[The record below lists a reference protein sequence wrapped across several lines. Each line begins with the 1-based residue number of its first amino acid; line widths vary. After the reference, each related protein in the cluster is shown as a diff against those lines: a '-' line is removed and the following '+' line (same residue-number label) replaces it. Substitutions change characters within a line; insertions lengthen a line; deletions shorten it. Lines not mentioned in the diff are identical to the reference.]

1 MGAKAQSQGVFV
13 LIGPFGVEWA
23 GEKRV
28 LVRYKGENVVSKQEL
43 WLDASRIHNAYV
55 DGNKHYYFIYETE
68 NVDFYL
74 QYATKLPSGAEQI
87 NVLRVPYGCKYFDE
101 DEEVSTSMEGCWEA
115 HLADGVEWVYKEIRI
130 PNDADPG
137 QALAEYKPDLNDA
150 NVIIKLLE
158 KRGIKVW
165 TPCRL
170 IEVRSL
176 EEGVD
181 TYGIK
186 YRDVIGFNYCFF
198 YDDPWPTATRFLRLR
213 VYYTSDGKMVAARTL
228 GDVPPSEVAD
238 EELKRL
244 DESEVLAIAAEYDDE
259 DALEILRRTGVK
271 PSEFWLLERKPG
283 LIPYF
288 ADEVVARAIEGLR
301 SDADAYKNPDFYKVN
316 EKILAAARREL
327 VEEYN
332 KLMSEVMRKHEEY
345 AKAEEERRRREEE
358 ERRRKIEELASK
370 VKAEL
375 ERRGI
380 AVGAEV
386 EVKINEFGIE
396 VKAVKP
402 LGKAKFNEYLSV
414 MKTSGFKYNP
424 KGKSW
429 YRYFT

>member
-1 MGAKAQSQGVFV
+1 MGAKAQSQRGFV

-28 LVRYKGENVVSKQEL
+28 LVRYKGESVVSKQEL

-74 QYATKLPSGAEQI
+74 QYATKLPSGAGQVG
-87 NVLRVPYGCKYFDE
+87 VLRVPYGCKYFDE

-137 QALAEYKPDLNDA
+137 QALAEYRPDLNDA
-150 NVIIKLLE
+150 SVIIKLLE
-158 KRGIKVW
+158 RHGIKVW

-170 IEVRSL
+170 IEVRGL
-176 EEGVD
+176 GEGVD
-181 TYGIK
+181 AYGIR
-186 YRDVIGFNYCFF
+186 YRDAIGFNYCFF
-198 YDDPWPTATRFLRLR
+198 YDDPWPTATRFLKLR
-213 VYYTSDGKMVAARTL
+213 IYYTNNNKIVAVVTL
-228 GDVPPSEVAD
+228 GEVPVGEVTD

-244 DESEVLAIAAEYDDE
+244 GESEVLAIAAEYDDE
-259 DALEILRRTGVK
+259 DALEILRRTGAR
-271 PSEFWLLERKPG
+271 PSEFWLLERKPS

-288 ADEVVARAIEGLR
+288 ADEVVARVVKKLR
-301 SDADAYKNPDFYKVN
+301 SDVDAYKNPNSYKVD
-316 EKILAAARREL
+316 EKILAAARKEL
-327 VEEYN
+327 VEEYE
-332 KLMSEVMRKHEEY
+332 KLMGEVMRRYEEY
-345 AKAEEERRRREEE
+345 VRAEEERRRREEG

-375 ERRGI
+375 EGRGI

-386 EVKINEFGIE
+386 EVKINEFGVE

-402 LGKAKFNEYLSV
+402 LSKAKFNEYLSV
-414 MKTSGFKYNP
+414 MKTNGLKYNP
-424 KGKSW
+424 KGRSW

>member
-1 MGAKAQSQGVFV
+1 MGAKAQAQGVFV

-28 LVRYKGENVVSKQEL
+28 LVRYKGESVVSKQEL
-43 WLDASRIHNAYV
+43 WLDASRIYNAYV
-55 DGNKHYYFIYETE
+55 VDKKYYFIYETE

-74 QYATKLPSGAEQI
+74 QYATKLPSGAEQVS
-87 NVLRVPYGCKYFDE
+87 VLRVPYGCKYFDE
-101 DEEVSTSMEGCWEA
+101 DEEVSTSMEGCWET

-137 QALAEYKPDLNDA
+137 QALAVYRPDLNDA
-150 NVIIKLLE
+150 SVIIKLLE
-158 KRGIKVW
+158 RHGIKVW

-170 IEVRSL
+170 IEVRGL
-176 EEGVD
+176 GGGVD
-181 TYGIK
+181 AYGIR
-186 YRDVIGFNYCFF
+186 YRDAIGFNYCFF
-198 YDDPWPTATRFLRLR
+198 YDDPWPTATRFLKLR
-213 VYYTSDGKMVAARTL
+213 IYYTNNNKIAAVATL
-228 GDVPPSEVAD
+228 GEVPVGEVTD

-244 DESEVLAIAAEYDDE
+244 GESEVLAIAAEYDDE

-271 PSEFWLLERKPG
+271 PSGFWLLERKPS

-288 ADEVVARAIEGLR
+288 ADEVVTRVVEKLR

-316 EKILAAARREL
+316 EKILTAAKREL

-332 KLMSEVMRKHEEY
+332 KLMSELVRRHKEY
-345 AKAEEERRRREEE
+345 VERRRREEE

-370 VKAEL
+370 AKAEL

-386 EVKINEFGIE
+386 EVKINEFGVE
-396 VKAVKP
+396 VRAVKP
-402 LGKAKFNEYLSV
+402 LGRKFNEYLSV
-414 MKTSGFKYNP
+414 MKTNGLKYNP
-424 KGKSW
+424 KGRSW
-429 YRYFT
+429 YRYFM

>member
-28 LVRYKGENVVSKQEL
+28 LVRYKGESIVSKQEL

-55 DGNKHYYFIYETE
+55 VDEKYYFIYETE
-68 NVDFYL
+68 NVDYYL
-74 QYATKLPSGAEQI
+74 QYATKLPENASQV
-87 NVLRVPYGCKYFDE
+87 NVLKAPYGCKYNEDE
-101 DEEVSTSMEGCWEA
+101 DEEIMTNEEDCWEM
-115 HLADGVEWVYKEIRI
+115 HLADGVEWLYREYRI
-130 PNDADPG
+130 PNDADPST
-137 QALAEYKPDLNDA
+137 ALSDYKPDLSNA
-150 NVIIKLLE
+150 NVILKLLE
-158 KRGIKVW
+158 RHGIKVW

-176 EEGVD
+176 GEGVD
-181 TYGIK
+181 AYSIK
-186 YRDVIGFNYCFF
+186 YRDIIGFNYCFF
-198 YDDPWPTATRFLRLR
+198 YDDPWPTATRLLRLR

-228 GDVPPSEVAD
+228 GDVPPSEVTD

-244 DESEVLAIAAEYDDE
+244 DTSEVLAIAAEYDDG
-259 DALEILRRTGVK
+259 DALEILRRAGVR
-271 PSEFWLLERKPG
+271 PSEFWLLNSKPG

-288 ADEVVARAIEGLR
+288 ADEIVARAIEKLK
-301 SDADAYKNPDFYKVN
+301 SDADAYKNPHYYEVN
-316 EKILAAARREL
+316 EKILSVARREL

-332 KLMSEVMRKHEEY
+332 KLMSEVMAKYEEY
-345 AKAEEERRRREEE
+345 VRAEEEGRRREEE

-380 AVGAEV
+380 MVGAEV
-386 EVKINEFGIE
+386 EVKIDEFGIE
-396 VKAVKP
+396 VKAMKS
-402 LGKAKFNEYLSV
+402 LSKAKFNEYLSV
-414 MKTSGFKYNP
+414 MKTNGLKYNP
-424 KGKSW
+424 KRRSW

>member
-1 MGAKAQSQGVFV
+1 MGAKARSQGGFV

-28 LVRYKGENVVSKQEL
+28 LVRYKGESVVSKQEL

-68 NVDFYL
+68 NVDFYS

-130 PNDADPG
+130 PNDAGPG
-137 QALAEYKPDLNDA
+137 QALAEYRPDLNDA
-150 NVIIKLLE
+150 SVIIKLLGGL
-158 KRGIKVW
+158 GIKTW

-170 IEVRSL
+170 VEVRGL
-176 EEGVD
+176 GEGVD
-181 TYGIK
+181 AYGIR
-186 YRDVIGFNYCFF
+186 YRDAIGFNYCFF
-198 YDDPWPTATRFLRLR
+198 YDDPWPTATRFLKLR
-213 VYYTSDGKMVAARTL
+213 IYYTNNNKIVAVATL
-228 GDVPPSEVAD
+228 GEVPVGEVTD

-244 DESEVLAIAAEYDDE
+244 GESEVLAIAAEYDDE

-271 PSEFWLLERKPG
+271 PSEFWLLERKPS
-283 LIPYF
+283 LILYF
-288 ADEVVARAIEGLR
+288 ADEVVARAIEKLK
-301 SDADAYKNPDFYKVN
+301 SDADAYKDPNSYKVD
-316 EKILAAARREL
+316 EKILAAARKEL
-327 VEEYN
+327 VEEYE
-332 KLMSEVMRKHEEY
+332 KLMGEVMRRYEEY
-345 AKAEEERRRREEE
+345 VRAEEERRRREEE
-358 ERRRKIEELASK
+358 ERRRKVEELASR

-375 ERRGI
+375 ERCGI

-402 LGKAKFNEYLSV
+402 LSKAKFNEYLSV
-414 MKTSGFKYNP
+414 MKTNGLKYNP